1 MKRATICVAAALVTA
16 LAAGMVAG
24 CSSQPASS
32 ASGSA
37 SGSASSASASAES
50 ASAASA
56 SSESASAA
64 SEQSNDEVLAE
75 LKDVSSKMPAFKS
88 VTITD
93 QTVSVLSNVSEA
105 TTTDSSA
112 SAASSEAAASESAAA
127 ESSAS
132 AESST
137 IASTTVYKFDESG
150 DKVRTSVKS
159 EIEDI
164 TLQYFTEGDDAVCVT
179 DGPAYSGTTDQFGL
193 EHAAGAKAYLES
205 ATGDL
210 NTIFNCV
217 KTATKSQQDGMTV
230 YELTLDPEKRIA
242 SDEVFQILA
251 DAGDP
256 VQAESIILGFDDKG
270 YLVWAN
276 EKREFKLSSLE
287 KNLMLTD
294 FDNTTVEPMPKADK
308 TYEEMEADIDEKY
321 DAFFADLDKNE
332 AAEGEASSEAAEAK

>member
-112 SAASSEAAASESAAA
+112 SAASSEAASSESAAA

-287 KNLMLTD
+287 KNLTLTD

>member
-1 MKRATICVAAALVTA
+1 MKRTTICVAAALVTA
-16 LAAGMVAG
+16 LAAGMMAG

-112 SAASSEAAASESAAA
+112 SAASSEAASSESAAA

-217 KTATKSQQDGMTV
+217 KTVTKSQQDGMTV
-230 YELTLDPEKRIA
+230 YELALDPEKRIA
-242 SDEVFQILA
+242 SDEIFQLLA
-251 DAGDP
+251 DNGDP
-256 VQAESIILGFDDKG
+256 VLNEGIIIGFDENG
-270 YLVWAN
+270 YLMWAN
-276 EKREFKLSSLE
+276 EKREFKDSTAE
-287 KNLMLTD
+287 KNMMFSD
-294 FDNTTVEPMPKADK
+294 FDSTVVDPMPEADK
-308 TYEEMEADIDEKY
+308 TYDDMQADMDEKY
-321 DAFFADLDKNE
+321 EELFAELEE
-332 AAEGEASSEAAEAK
+332 AESAEGAVSSDAAEAK